1 MSTVGTLVRD
11 PGIVPLPTTNN
22 ILRGQMVGFTP
33 GAGTGAAGGDGNAIV
48 PPSAGT
54 GKVYGVALSDSDITT
69 PGLNYVPVGVKGGYT
84 MAMSPVAGQSFHQG
98 DIVYQDSTDF
108 SRVTAVVGTN
118 AIVGWAVSGKPDS
131 LGNIEVAFF
140 LF

>member
-11 PGIVPLPTTNN
+11 PGIVPLPTTNT
-22 ILRGQMVGFTP
+22 ILRGQMVSFTP
-33 GAGTGAAGGDGNAIV
+33 GTAGADGNAIV
-48 PPSAGT
+48 PAAAGPN
-54 GKVYGVALSDSDITT
+54 KVYGIALSDSDITT

-84 MAMSPVAGQSFHQG
+84 MAMSPITGQTFQQG
-98 DIVYQDSTDF
+98 SIVYQDSTDF

-118 AIVGWAVSGKPDS
+118 AVVGWAVSGKVDS

>member
-1 MSTVGTLVRD
+1 
-11 PGIVPLPTTNN
+11 
-22 ILRGQMVGFTP
+22 MVSFTP
-33 GAGTGAAGGDGNAIV
+33 GAGGADGNAIV
-48 PPSAGT
+48 PAAAGAN
-54 GKVYGVALSDSDITT
+54 KVYGIALSDSDITT

-84 MAMSPVAGQSFHQG
+84 MAMSPIAGQTFQQG
-98 DIVYQDSTDF
+98 GIVYQDATDF

-118 AIVGWAVSGKPDS
+118 SIVGWAVSGKPDS